1 MHRFLSILI
10 VFSMMIFPFY
20 GCESMGR
27 VAAKTE
33 KGIETGAHKIEDSI
47 ENASDKFKDGYND
60 EKNKK

>member
-1 MHRFLSILI
+1 MYRFLSILI
-10 VFSMMIFPFY
+10 VFSLMIFPFY

-33 KGIETGAHKIEDSI
+33 KGIEKGASKLGDSI
-47 ENASDKFKDGYND
+47 ENASDKFKNGYND